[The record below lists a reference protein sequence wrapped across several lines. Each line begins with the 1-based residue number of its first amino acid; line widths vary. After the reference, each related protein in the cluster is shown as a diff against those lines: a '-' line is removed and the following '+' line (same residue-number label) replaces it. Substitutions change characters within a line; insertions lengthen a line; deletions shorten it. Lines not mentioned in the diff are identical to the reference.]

1 MTKYVTDRSLGR
13 FQMAGYL
20 SIAVIV
26 GALGG
31 WSVLTHIN
39 GAVIASATIV
49 AETNTKRV
57 QHKDGGIVRQ
67 ILVKDGDRVTAGQDL
82 LILDDTETK
91 AELGIMDALLVE
103 ELAKRTRLEA
113 MRDDLP
119 TLTFP
124 PELQERRA
132 GEPDIDKVL
141 RGQEKLHV
149 ARVASVEGKID
160 QLKQQIGQVEQQ
172 VDGLTAQIASKE
184 RQSEL
189 IKQELSDQQDLMRK
203 GLTPKTRVLA
213 LQREQA
219 RLEGERGELIG
230 SRAGALSKGG
240 EIKLQILQI
249 REEVLSQTLQ
259 DLREAEGKIAELS
272 ERRLAAKARL
282 DRMVIKAPITG
293 AVYQLMVHTV
303 GGVITPAEP
312 LMMITP
318 EDDDLVL
325 QAQVSPQNIEQIA
338 EGQKA
343 HVRFPAFNSRL
354 TPEIGAEVFSVA
366 SDTSR
371 FSAETP
377 PFYDVRLRIPKTE
390 LAKLGDKKLKPG
402 MPAEAFI
409 QTTQRTPFSFLV
421 KPLLDQIEHAWRER

>member
-1 MTKYVTDRSLGR
+1 MTKYATERSLGR
-13 FQMAGYL
+13 FQLAGYV
-20 SIAVIV
+20 SIAVMIGV
-26 GALGG
+26 VGG
-31 WSVLTHIN
+31 WSVLTNIN
-39 GAVIASATIV
+39 GAVIAPATII
-49 AETNTKRV
+49 AESNTKRV

-67 ILVKDGDRVTAGQDL
+67 ILVKDGDRVTEGQDL

-113 MRDDLP
+113 MRDENAA
-119 TLTFP
+119 LTFP
-124 PELQERRA
+124 EELQARRA
-132 GEPDIDKVL
+132 AEPSIDKVL

-149 ARVASVEGKID
+149 ARLASIQGKID
-160 QLKQQIGQVEQQ
+160 QLKEQIGQTEEQ

-189 IKQELSDQQDLMRK
+189 IKDELAGLQDLLKK

-219 RLEGERGELIG
+219 RLEGERGELIA
-230 SRAGALSKGG
+230 SRAGAQSKGG
-240 EIKLQILQI
+240 EIKLQVLQI
-249 REEVLSQTLQ
+249 REEVLSQTLL

-282 DRMVIKAPITG
+282 DRMVIKSPITG
-293 AVYQLMVHTV
+293 TVYQSMVHTL

-312 LMMITP
+312 LMLITP
-318 EDDDLVL
+318 EADDLVL
-325 QAQVSPQNIEQIA
+325 QAQVTPQHIEQVA

-343 HVRFPAFNSRL
+343 HIRFPAFNSRI
-354 TPEIGAEVFSVA
+354 TPEIGAEVFSVS
-366 SDTSR
+366 SDTTR
-371 FSAETP
+371 FSADTP
-377 PFYDVRLRIPKTE
+377 PFYDVRLRIPKAE
-390 LAKLGDKKLKPG
+390 LAKLGDSKLKPG

-409 QTTQRTPFSFLV
+409 QTTARTPFSFLV
-421 KPLLDQIEHAWRER
+421 KPLLDQIQHAWRER